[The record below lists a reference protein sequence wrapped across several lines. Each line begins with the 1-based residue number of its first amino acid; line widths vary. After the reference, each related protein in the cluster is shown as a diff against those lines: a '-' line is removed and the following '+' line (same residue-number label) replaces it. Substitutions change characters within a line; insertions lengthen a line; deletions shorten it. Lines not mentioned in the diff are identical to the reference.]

1 MKYIVYCRKSTES
14 EDRQILSLPA
24 QKRELDD
31 YAKKHNLEI
40 VEVLQ
45 ESASAYK
52 LGRNKFNQMV
62 AKIQNG
68 QADGMLVWALNR
80 IARNALDGGMI
91 IHLMDTGCLKEI
103 RTPSNIVKSDGS
115 AKFMLQIEFAMS
127 KKSSD
132 DNSESVKRGNREK
145 ILRGW
150 HHRRHLGYKFVE
162 SEKFGWEKILVIDE
176 ERYELLK
183 KAVHL
188 VISGKPVRNVLK
200 TLNNDWGFRTPKT
213 KKLGNKPLSQSNFY
227 KILHD
232 EFYCGWIYTS
242 DGQKIKGNH
251 QPMITETEFD
261 QLQVMLADRGK
272 PRPKTLD
279 LPFRT
284 LISCGECGCTV
295 CMEEKYQTICS
306 VCKTKFASKNNKQ
319 CISCGTK
326 ISKMNNP
333 TRLHYLYARCT
344 KKKRDIKCVQP
355 SLPYE
360 DLINQISIH
369 LDQLT
374 ISPKV
379 VSWILNQLQKR
390 SESQLKINTQSM
402 KNLQSIVDRSQAELE
417 TLLKQFTSPENADY
431 SLIGPDEY
439 RYAKKQIIEKKE
451 NAETKLV
458 DMKQQSD
465 STYEVIESAFNF
477 AVTARDKFEKGDY
490 QTKTDIIRYL
500 GSNLVLKDRKI
511 IIHQRYPWLFT
522 KKVSESLQNL
532 RSQGLEPEK
541 SIDLYEKNG
550 IEDLAISTLQG
561 YQDSNLDGVFWRH

>member
-1 MKYIVYCRKSTES
+1 
-14 EDRQILSLPA
+14 
-24 QKRELDD
+24 
-31 YAKKHNLEI
+31 
-40 VEVLQ
+40 
-45 ESASAYK
+45 
-52 LGRNKFNQMV
+52 
-62 AKIQNG
+62 
-68 QADGMLVWALNR
+68 
-80 IARNALDGGMI
+80 
-91 IHLMDTGCLKEI
+91 
-103 RTPSNIVKSDGS
+103 
-115 AKFMLQIEFAMS
+115 
-127 KKSSD
+127 
-132 DNSESVKRGNREK
+132 
-145 ILRGW
+145 
-150 HHRRHLGYKFVE
+150 
-162 SEKFGWEKILVIDE
+162 
-176 ERYELLK
+176 
-183 KAVHL
+183 
-188 VISGKPVRNVLK
+188 
-200 TLNNDWGFRTPKT
+200 
-213 KKLGNKPLSQSNFY
+213 
-227 KILHD
+227 
-232 EFYCGWIYTS
+232 
-242 DGQKIKGNH
+242 
-251 QPMITETEFD
+251 MITEIEFD

-379 VSWILNQLQKR
+379 VSWILDQLQKR

>member
-344 KKKRDIKCVQP
+344 KKKQDIKCGQP

-439 RYAKKQIIEKKE
+439 RNAKKQIIEKKE

-532 RSQGLEPEK
+532 RSQGLEPER

-561 YQDSNLDGVFWRH
+561 YQGSNLDG